1 MEPSTI
7 TSTVAIV
14 LSAIAI
20 GWNIYRDAIQKPKFR
35 VSIALKSIHQM
46 GKEPDGP
53 HIFVEALNMGP
64 LPNRA
69 NSVFARP
76 SWFGRKIRKRL
87 SAYISPDWNHMAA
100 TKPAQRIEVG
110 DTATF
115 VFPFAKECF
124 LSDKFAFVGVS
135 DGYGRTHWAPRKQL
149 RNVQA
154 KYRQKFG
161 EACID
166 TP

>member
-35 VSIALKSIHQM
+35 VSVSLKSIHQL
-46 GKEPDGP
+46 GKESDGP
-53 HIFVEALNMGP
+53 HIYVEAINLGP

-69 NSVFARP
+69 NSVFACP
-76 SWFGRKIRKRL
+76 SWFGRKFRRRL
-87 SAYISPDWNHMAA
+87 SAYISPDWNHIAA

-124 LSDKFAFVGVS
+124 LGEPFAFIGVS
-135 DGYGRTHWAPRKQL
+135 DGYGRMHWAPKKQYHD
-149 RNVQA
+149 VHS
-154 KYRQKFG
+154 KYVEKYG
-161 EACID
+161 TD
-166 TP
+166 S